1 MTIDGKNEDEVGSST
16 PQGEETPEALRARIR
31 ELEEQ
36 LQIAENEIAQ
46 FDTDFAYTTE
56 LAAAAFYSNAQLAS
70 VSELETG
77 RFLDVNETWVKTR
90 GYSREEAI
98 GKTADELRIWESPE
112 FRAKIVHELEIHGRL
127 RNYEVQATMRNG
139 DLRNFILNAEVL
151 DITGQKLLFFSG
163 MDITDRKRE
172 ERNLQRSQKMDAVG
186 QLTGGIAHDFNNL
199 LAIIQGNLE
208 LLGEQLPEDEKLKKL
223 LQSALHGTERG
234 VSITKKLLSFSSR
247 HNAGHITADINELIL
262 EMKDLISKSLT
273 ASVDIKLELADDLA
287 QTELDPGE
295 FEDAIINLCLNAHDA
310 MPDGGNLLIR
320 TFNAFLSS
328 EYCAR
333 HMNATPGPNVSVEIT
348 DTGIG
353 MSEETR
359 DRIFEPFFTTKE
371 HGKGTGLGLSM
382 VFGFVNRSR
391 GHIAVETSPG
401 KGTCFTLYFPQA
413 ASKSSSIDIEKV
425 QTPPQKNQP
434 TGNEKIL
441 VVDDEVHLADLAK
454 DKLGSLGFDV
464 LTATNACDAYKLL
477 QANPDIELLFTD
489 IVMPGP
495 MNGFQLAINCQKDFP
510 NVRILLTSGYTK
522 SHELLTA
529 EQEKEIA
536 NLLKTML
543 FKPYTMS
550 KMSQAVRNA
559 LDGFSTPLY

>member
-1 MTIDGKNEDEVGSST
+1 M
-16 PQGEETPEALRARIR
+16 
-31 ELEEQ
+31 
-36 LQIAENEIAQ
+36 
-46 FDTDFAYTTE
+46 
-56 LAAAAFYSNAQLAS
+56 
-70 VSELETG
+70 
-77 RFLDVNETWVKTR
+77 
-90 GYSREEAI
+90 
-98 GKTADELRIWESPE
+98 
-112 FRAKIVHELEIHGRL
+112 
-127 RNYEVQATMRNG
+127 
-139 DLRNFILNAEVL
+139 
-151 DITGQKLLFFSG
+151 
-163 MDITDRKRE
+163 
-172 ERNLQRSQKMDAVG
+172 
-186 QLTGGIAHDFNNL
+186 
-199 LAIIQGNLE
+199 
-208 LLGEQLPEDEKLKKL
+208 
-223 LQSALHGTERG
+223 RG
-234 VSITKKLLSFSSR
+234 VYPL
-247 HNAGHITADINELIL
+247 DINELIL

-287 QTELDPGE
+287 QSELDPGE

-310 MPDGGNLLIR
+310 MPDGGNLTIR

-333 HMNATPGPNVSVEIT
+333 HMNATPGPNVAVEIR

-382 VFGFVNRSR
+382 VFGFVNRSK
-391 GHIAVETSPG
+391 GHIAVETSLG
-401 KGTCFTLYFPQA
+401 EGTCFTLYFPQA
-413 ASKSSSIDIEKV
+413 ASKSSSMDVKKV
-425 QTPPQKNQP
+425 QAPLQKNQP